1 MEEERDYTANS
12 SSQSFSELVSNAG
25 ASTLS
30 KIGDVARSGREVLDT
45 SNNLM
50 KLTFSTVGI
59 IRSIRGIKSDESK
72 PSKGM
77 NEKKRYVAYS
87 ERLYKKDDNSNRE
100 LYNTNYDYIFRCG
113 SYFLPLSFSFSV
125 SGNTNIVKSQLVGGI
140 QILENTFYEP
150 QVIEIR
156 IRMERRQWDANSGVD
171 EMTFRQGQDY
181 AVARLGDFLKYIRKD
196 QPVFEVSNPYIT
208 KDLGIKYCTLTRY
221 NIIPTEGSD
230 ITMINLTL
238 MEVDL
243 TTQTLFV
250 N

>member
-1 MEEERDYTANS
+1 M
-12 SSQSFSELVSNAG
+12 
-25 ASTLS
+25 
-30 KIGDVARSGREVLDT
+30 
-45 SNNLM
+45 
-50 KLTFSTVGI
+50 
-59 IRSIRGIKSDESK
+59 
-72 PSKGM
+72 
-77 NEKKRYVAYS
+77 
-87 ERLYKKDDNSNRE
+87 
-100 LYNTNYDYIFRCG
+100 
-113 SYFLPLSFSFSV
+113 
-125 SGNTNIVKSQLVGGI
+125 KSQLVGGI

-156 IRMERRQWDANSGVD
+156 IRMERRQWDANAGVD

-243 TTQTLFV
+243 TTHTLFV

>member
-1 MEEERDYTANS
+1 MEEKKDYTANS
-12 SSQSFSELVSNAG
+12 SVQSFGELVSNAG

-30 KIGDVARSGREVLDT
+30 KIGDVVRSGNEVIDT
-45 SNNLM
+45 ANNLM

-59 IRSIRGIKSDESK
+59 IRSVRGIKSEESK
-72 PSKGM
+72 YSKGLD
-77 NEKKRYVAYS
+77 EKKRYVSYS
-87 ERLYKKDDNSNRE
+87 DRLYKKDDNSNKE
-100 LYNTNYDYIFRCG
+100 LYNTNYDYIFQCG
-113 SYFLPLSFSFSV
+113 DYFLPLSFSFSV
-125 SGNTNIVKSQLVGGI
+125 SGTTNIVKSQLVGGI

-150 QVIEIR
+150 QIIEMR
-156 IRMERRQWDANSGVD
+156 IRMERRQWDAKTGTD
-171 EMTFRQGQDY
+171 EMAFIMQQDRS
-181 AVARLGDFLKYIRKD
+181 VARLGDFLKYIRKD

-230 ITMINLTL
+230 ITTINLTL